1 MSDHTVK
8 AFTEQLEAL
17 GSSVAQMGGLAEAQL
32 ADAIDAIARR
42 DTGRA
47 ESVVAG
53 DRRIDELQ
61 QQIEEQALK
70 VLALRQPMAVDLRE
84 TLAALK
90 CASELERIG
99 DLAKN
104 IAKRAIVLNREPP
117 IRLTQSLARMGGQ
130 ALAQLKLVLDS
141 YSDRDAEAAEAV
153 WRQDGEIDEM
163 YNSLFRELLTYM
175 MEDPR
180 TIGLCTHLLF
190 IAKNIERTGDHATNI
205 AEVVYHM
212 VTGGYLA
219 TDRPKADTTSE
230 TRLRKKD
237 CAMKPSVLVAED
249 EGALVTLLR
258 YNLEREGYRVLEAQ
272 DGEEALLVAAEE
284 KPDLV
289 LLDWMLPQ
297 LSGIEVCRR
306 LRGRQETR
314 NVPIIM
320 LTARGEE

>member
-1 MSDHTVK
+1 MTEHTVK
-8 AFTEQLEAL
+8 AFTDQLEGLA
-17 GSSVAQMGGLAEAQL
+17 SAVAQMGGLAEAQL

-42 DTGRA
+42 DTGLA
-47 ESVVAG
+47 EAAVGG
-53 DRRIDELQ
+53 DKRIDELQ
-61 QQIEEQALK
+61 QQIEDQALK
-70 VLALRQPMAVDLRE
+70 LLALRQPMAVDLRE
-84 TLAALK
+84 TLAAIK

-130 ALAQLKLVLDS
+130 ALGQLKLVLDS

-190 IAKNIERTGDHATNI
+190 VAKNIERTGDHATNI

-212 VTGGYLA
+212 VSGGHLA
-219 TDRPKADTTSE
+219 IDRPKSDTTSE
-230 TRLRKKD
+230 T
-237 CAMKPSVLVAED
+237 
-249 EGALVTLLR
+249 
-258 YNLEREGYRVLEAQ
+258 
-272 DGEEALLVAAEE
+272 
-284 KPDLV
+284 
-289 LLDWMLPQ
+289 
-297 LSGIEVCRR
+297 
-306 LRGRQETR
+306 
-314 NVPIIM
+314 NVPFEK
-320 LTARGEE
+320 GS

>member
-1 MSDHTVK
+1 MADHTVK

-17 GSSVAQMGGLAEAQL
+17 ASSVAQMGGLAEAQL

-47 ESVVAG
+47 EIVVGG

-61 QQIEEQALK
+61 HQIEEQALK
-70 VLALRQPMAVDLRE
+70 LLALRQPMAVDLRE
-84 TLAALK
+84 TLAAIK
-90 CASELERIG
+90 IAGELERVG

-130 ALAQLKLVLDS
+130 TLAQLKLVLDS
-141 YSDRDAEAAEAV
+141 YSDRDAESAEMV
-153 WRQDGEIDEM
+153 WKQDGDVDEM

-190 IAKNIERTGDHATNI
+190 IAKNIERAGDHCTNI

-212 VTGGYLA
+212 VTGGFLA
-219 TDRPKADTTSE
+219 TDRPKADITSQTNVE
-230 TRLRKKD
+230 IEKKD
-237 CAMKPSVLVAED
+237 
-249 EGALVTLLR
+249 
-258 YNLEREGYRVLEAQ
+258 
-272 DGEEALLVAAEE
+272 
-284 KPDLV
+284 
-289 LLDWMLPQ
+289 
-297 LSGIEVCRR
+297 
-306 LRGRQETR
+306 
-314 NVPIIM
+314 
-320 LTARGEE
+320 